1 MARHTKKG
9 NQNNDGGF
17 LSRWSAR
24 KNQVAK
30 SGVVND
36 ESSSELIEGADEL
49 KVDEDENLGLT
60 DSELLEKYEL
70 PDPAGVTD
78 ETGLSRFLDGDIPER
93 LRQMALRRI
102 WHLNPSFGVVCDMVE
117 YGEDYTDAATVIEGM
132 QTAYQVGKGYETKA
146 EAPTPS
152 GENEAGE
159 NEAGENEAGENE
171 AGKNEA
177 GENEAGENEAGEKL
191 FDVSLNDGDN
201 KVTFA
206 ELNPVDLD
214 KYILPNNA
222 PLLPIADGVADKRND
237 LRANNSLKNEE
248 SFVDEDAVK
257 EEPVASGDDE
267 TEVFQIRDR
276 TNRTS
281 LQRPSRMIFTNST
294 MKN

>member
-1 MARHTKKG
+1 MVRHTNKD

-49 KVDEDENLGLT
+49 NVGEDENLGLT

-70 PDPAGVTD
+70 PDPAGVKD

-102 WHLNPSFGVVCDMVE
+102 WHLNPAFGVVCDMVE

-146 EAPTPS
+146 EVPTPS
-152 GENEAGE
+152 GEDEAGE
-159 NEAGENEAGENE
+159 DEAGEDEAGE
-171 AGKNEA
+171 NEA

-191 FDVSLNDGDN
+191 FDVSRNDGDQ

-206 ELNPVDLD
+206 DLNPVDLD

-222 PLLPIADGVADKRND
+222 PLLPIADGVADKKND
-237 LRANNSLKNEE
+237 LPANTSLKNED

-257 EEPVASGDDE
+257 AKSVAGVDDE
-267 TEVFQIRDR
+267 TEVVQMRDQA
-276 TNRTS
+276 NRTS
-281 LQRPSRMIFTNST
+281 LQRPSRMTFTSST
-294 MKN
+294 IKN